1 MHGTYLRFVVIVL
14 LVIFFAGCGDIDEY
28 DYPGTLNV
36 TGTGTA
42 YAEPDIASIEF
53 GVDITEK
60 DPAEA
65 VNQAAEMM
73 DAAFAAASE
82 YGIRESDMRTVSYN
96 LWVEE
101 EYDYNTYEYTGES
114 FYHVSHFAQLNV
126 RDLENV
132 GDVLAALVGAGS
144 NTIRS
149 VTFKVEDTVALMDEA
164 RTKAAADASRIAEQ
178 LAGEIGM
185 EIGDATYI
193 NEWIDYYPVGGS
205 TATLC
210 ADFASEISAPSI
222 SPGTQ
227 SVTLKVQITFEM
239 N

>member
-1 MHGTYLRFVVIVL
+1 MSAFFTKTIAVL
-14 LVIFFAGCGDIDEY
+14 LLAVFFAGCGDSDEY
-28 DYPGTLNV
+28 DYPGSLNV

-42 YAEPDIASIEF
+42 YAEPDVASIEF

-73 DAAFAAASE
+73 DAAFTAASE
-82 YGIRESDMRTVSYN
+82 YGIRESDMKTVSYN

-114 FYHVSHFAQLNV
+114 FYHVSHFAQV
-126 RDLENV
+126 DIRDLENV

-149 VTFKVEDTVALMDEA
+149 VTFKVEDTEALMDEA
-164 RTKAAADASRIAEQ
+164 RAQAVADASRIAEQ
-178 LAGEIGM
+178 LAGELGM
-185 EIGDATYI
+185 EVGNATYI
-193 NEWIDYYPVGGS
+193 NEWIDYYPVGSS
-205 TATLC
+205 TTLC
-210 ADFASEISAPSI
+210 ADFVSEISAPSI
-222 SPGTQ
+222 SPGAQ